1 MSTEGTSKGHGG
13 PQTEENSPAVITS
26 VSKMSTECSS
36 GDQNAAHFAQK
47 SAENNDLDHAKI
59 GATQRSTL

>member
-13 PQTEENSPAVITS
+13 PQTDKRSPVVITN

-36 GDQNAAHFAQK
+36 GDHNAAHTAHK
-47 SAENNDLDHAKI
+47 SVEHNDLDHAKI
-59 GATQRSTL
+59 GATQT